1 MTSNAFEK
9 PILLILQNDS
19 CTVRHSYWYRFT
31 GEVSRTHHR
40 KIIETFK
47 NVKGDRT
54 SRIYERV
61 SHARWWNQRQA
72 KQRDDDDD
80 TKIKSVPSLH
90 DVRGPFRR
98 RSQGYVRRRTNE
110 SPRESQICKERT
122 WESAY
127 MKERVRAFAR
137 ARLFSKRARVQ
148 ANATPTGGI
157 QVRCRFF
164 DAATKQRV
172 ATAVL
177 SRLRRYGWRLL
188 LLLTDC
194 SIPSLVGN

>member
-1 MTSNAFEK
+1 MIRAPFATH
-9 PILLILQNDS
+9 IW
-19 CTVRHSYWYRFT
+19 CRFT
-31 GEVSRTHHR
+31 GEVSRTHHQ

-110 SPRESQICKERT
+110 SPRESQICK
-122 WESAY
+122 AY
-127 MKERVRAFAR
+127 MRERIHERACESIRAR
-137 ARLFSKRARVQ
+137 ARVFSRSERAFKRMQRQLAAYKRDVVFSTPRRSNASPLLFLQGCVVTADVSCCCLPIARSRRWLVISDGKFVRV
-148 ANATPTGGI
+148 TP
-157 QVRCRFF
+157 
-164 DAATKQRV
+164 AM
-172 ATAVL
+172 
-177 SRLRRYGWRLL
+177 
-188 LLLTDC
+188 
-194 SIPSLVGN
+194 

>member
-157 QVRCRFF
+157 SAMSFF
-164 DAATKQRV
+164 RRRDEATRRHCCSFKAAPLRLTSL
-172 ATAVL
+172 ATA
-177 SRLRRYGWRLL
+177 YRLL
-188 LLLTDC
+188 D
-194 SIPSLVGN
+194 PVVGW